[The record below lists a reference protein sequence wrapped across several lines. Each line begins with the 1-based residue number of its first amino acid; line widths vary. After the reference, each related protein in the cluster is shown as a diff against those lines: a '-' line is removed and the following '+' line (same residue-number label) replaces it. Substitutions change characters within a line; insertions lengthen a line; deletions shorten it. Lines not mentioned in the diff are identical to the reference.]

1 MMTAHKSLSNP
12 VDALA
17 PKGIFDLET
26 LRAGFGEHSS
36 KGIRRPNLG
45 QSAYRPTEKLVNC
58 PKCRGYNL
66 ERQWC
71 DLCDGKG
78 YVKEKP

>member
-1 MMTAHKSLSNP
+1 MMTPQSFSKQF
-12 VDALA
+12 DARVA
-17 PKGIFDLET
+17 KGMFDLET
-26 LRAGFGEHSS
+26 FRAGIEANS
-36 KGIRRPNLG
+36 PNKKWGPSQG
-45 QSAYRPTEKLVNC
+45 QSFYRPFEKLVNC

-78 YVKEKP
+78 YVKDKP

>member
-1 MMTAHKSLSNP
+1 MMTPQSFSKP
-12 VDALA
+12 FDAQVA
-17 PKGIFDLET
+17 KGMFDLET
-26 LRAGFGEHSS
+26 FRAGIGANLPNET
-36 KGIRRPNLG
+36 RRSYPA
-45 QSAYRPTEKLVNC
+45 QSAYRPSEKLVNC

-78 YVKEKP
+78 YVKDKP

>member
-1 MMTAHKSLSNP
+1 MMTAYKSLSNP
-12 VDALA
+12 VGSLIA
-17 PKGIFDLET
+17 KGMFDLET
-26 LRAGFGEHSS
+26 LRAGFGEVSS
-36 KGIRRPNLG
+36 NKTRRPCPG

-78 YVKEKP
+78 YVKDKP

>member
-1 MMTAHKSLSNP
+1 MMPAHKNFSNP
-12 VDALA
+12 VGALLA
-17 PKGIFDLET
+17 NGMFDLET
-26 LRAGFGEHSS
+26 LRARFRANSS
-36 KGIRRPNLG
+36 NKIRGPFQG
-45 QSAYRPTEKLVNC
+45 QSFYRPTEKLVNC

-78 YVKEKP
+78 YVKDKP